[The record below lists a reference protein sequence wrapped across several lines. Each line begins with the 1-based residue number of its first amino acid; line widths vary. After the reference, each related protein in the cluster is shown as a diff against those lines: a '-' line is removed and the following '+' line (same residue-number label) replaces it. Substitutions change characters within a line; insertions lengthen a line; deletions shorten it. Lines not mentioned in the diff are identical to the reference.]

1 MTLVKNFQQTMTPG
15 AKPSRAKT
23 KGLEKLIRR
32 TAVGAALIA
41 APLAFAAPALADPS
55 STVSCSNPCKPPT
68 SGKTTTV
75 TASGAPSTSSKSSS
89 ASTPQ
94 APWEALTANG
104 PWETVTANAPWE
116 KVFGGSSGKG
126 PWEQATSNG
135 PWEKIWPGKDAKG
148 PWENAVDKLTGGIAK
163 ALSPFG

>member
-1 MTLVKNFQQTMTPG
+1 MTLVKNIQQTPTSG
-15 AKPSRAKT
+15 ASPSRAKT
-23 KGLEKLIRR
+23 TEFGMRLRR
-32 TAVGAALIA
+32 TAIGVALIA
-41 APLAFAAPALADPS
+41 APLAFAAPAMAEPS

-68 SGKTTTV
+68 SGTTTSV
-75 TASGAPSTSSKSSS
+75 ASGASPSTPSKSSGS
-89 ASTPQ
+89 STPQ

-126 PWEQATSNG
+126 PWEKATSNG